1 MSPLRRASHSK
12 MRCALKHWRE
22 PVPVC
27 PPVCGVCGREV
38 AQKAAPLIARI
49 QPPPFSPTRPSTLPF
64 SNRHHH
70 HHHHYLQERCTWQLR
85 CVNALA
91 SSPAADRV
99 APRIQNARG
108 VDGAANATGH
118 ADAILCGCTRHQ
130 VGLTLC
136 SCESGGKRVGG
147 GGVRAR
153 TISVSHRHRHRH
165 AQTQTRTDTT
175 HTTHSTH
182 TCVHLLTTCSP
193 SLFPCR
199 FSPSPLAVP
208 HVHSRPMQHPT
219 DAEALPGSH
228 GLRADQRVWSQPR
241 VFHERHRLPQ
251 RVCRRQRRCT
261 VVKGTNVCTTR
272 AFACGAFSPIAFML
286 HIRVVVF
293 RPKNENTNQKRR
305 QRKKERKEQ
314 NNETSVC
321 VCGGGGLA
329 YQGNTHKMHVSQQ
342 RVFREPRDEPHFS
355 NDHKTVHL
363 SLHPFRLALVHHAL
377 FLLVHLALF
386 LLFRPCGHCLRGP
399 SRTPPPLCAAASKTR
414 GC

>member
-147 GGVRAR
+147 GRSACKNNQCF
-153 TISVSHRHRHRH
+153 TQT
-165 AQTQTRTDTT
+165 QTQTRTDTDT
-175 HTTHSTH
+175 HRHNTHNTQHTHVCASVDDLFSFPFPLPLLPLPLGRPARALSSHAASNRRRSAAWQPWPARRST
-182 TCVHLLTTCSP
+182 
-193 SLFPCR
+193 
-199 FSPSPLAVP
+199 
-208 HVHSRPMQHPT
+208 
-219 DAEALPGSH
+219 
-228 GLRADQRVWSQPR
+228 
-241 VFHERHRLPQ
+241 
-251 RVCRRQRRCT
+251 
-261 VVKGTNVCTTR
+261 
-272 AFACGAFSPIAFML
+272 
-286 HIRVVVF
+286 RVV
-293 RPKNENTNQKRR
+293 
-305 QRKKERKEQ
+305 
-314 NNETSVC
+314 
-321 VCGGGGLA
+321 
-329 YQGNTHKMHVSQQ
+329 
-342 RVFREPRDEPHFS
+342 
-355 NDHKTVHL
+355 
-363 SLHPFRLALVHHAL
+363 
-377 FLLVHLALF
+377 
-386 LLFRPCGHCLRGP
+386 
-399 SRTPPPLCAAASKTR
+399 AAACVS
-414 GC
+414 